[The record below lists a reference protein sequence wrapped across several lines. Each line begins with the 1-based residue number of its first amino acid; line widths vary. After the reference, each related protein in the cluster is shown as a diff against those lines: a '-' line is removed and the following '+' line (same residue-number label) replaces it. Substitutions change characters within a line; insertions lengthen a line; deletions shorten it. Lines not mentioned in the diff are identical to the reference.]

1 MKSVWENLKG
11 SISLLRGFSPQNYNN
26 KDNDDSD
33 DDDEA
38 HGVKLKHVLK
48 VTIVI
53 GSYVQTRV

>member
-1 MKSVWENLKG
+1 MTSYHTK
-11 SISLLRGFSPQNYNN
+11 NYNN